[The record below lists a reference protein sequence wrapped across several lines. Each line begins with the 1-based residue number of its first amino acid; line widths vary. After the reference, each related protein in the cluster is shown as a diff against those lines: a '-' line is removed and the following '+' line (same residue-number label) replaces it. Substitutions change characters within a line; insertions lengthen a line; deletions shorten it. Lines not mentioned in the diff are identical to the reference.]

1 MSEVETT
8 NDQTPAPKRKSKKPS
23 RSQLRSASRRLAL
36 QAVYQWQMNQSA
48 VSEIETQFVMNQDQ
62 EMDSCD
68 KVYFR
73 ELLQGVTASAKKLDV
88 LFEELLDRPLSELDP
103 IELAV
108 MRIGAFELSQ
118 RLDVPYRVAINE
130 SVELAKG
137 FGATESHKYVN
148 GILDKLAQRV
158 RREEIAARREA
169 NKESNK

>member
-8 NDQTPAPKRKSKKPS
+8 NDQTPAPKRKEKKPS

-48 VSEIETQFVMNQDQ
+48 VSEIETQFVMDQD
-62 EMDSCD
+62 MDSCD

-73 ELLQGVTASAKKLDV
+73 EILQGVTASAKKLDN

-103 IELAV
+103 IELAI
-108 MRIGAFELSQ
+108 MRIGSFELSQ

-158 RREEIAARREA
+158 RREEIVERRLA
-169 NKESNK
+169 K

>member
-1 MSEVETT
+1 MSELETT
-8 NDQTPAPKRKSKKPS
+8 NDQNPAPKRKEKKPS

-48 VSEIETQFVMNQDQ
+48 VSEIETQFVMNEDQ
-62 EMDSCD
+62 EMASCD
-68 KVYFR
+68 KIYFR
-73 ELLQGVTASAKKLDV
+73 ELLQGVTASAKKLDG

-103 IELAV
+103 IELAI
-108 MRIGAFELSQ
+108 MRIGSFELSQ

-158 RREEIAARREA
+158 RREEIAARR
-169 NKESNK
+169 NS

>member
-8 NDQTPAPKRKSKKPS
+8 NDQTPAPKKKAKKPS
-23 RSQLRSASRRLAL
+23 RSQMRSASRRLAL

-48 VSEIETQFVMNQDQ
+48 VSEIETQFTIDQD
-62 EMDSCD
+62 MDSCD
-68 KVYFR
+68 KPYFR
-73 ELLQGVTASAKKLDV
+73 ELLQGVTASAKKLDD

-108 MRIGAFELSQ
+108 MRIGAFELSE

-130 SVELAKG
+130 GVELAKG

-158 RREEIAARREA
+158 RREEIAERREA
-169 NKESNK
+169 KK

>member
-1 MSEVETT
+1 MSEVETA
-8 NDQTPAPKRKSKKPS
+8 NDQTPAPKRKEKKPS

-73 ELLQGVTASAKKLDV
+73 ELLQGVTASAKKLDA

-158 RREEIAARREA
+158 RREEIAARRDA
-169 NKESNK
+169 NKESKK

>member
-8 NDQTPAPKRKSKKPS
+8 NEQNPAPQRKDKKPS
-23 RSQLRSASRRLAL
+23 RSQMRSASRRLAL
-36 QAVYQWQMNQSA
+36 QAVYQWQMNHTA
-48 VSEIETQFVMNQDQ
+48 VSEIETQFVMDQD
-62 EMDSCD
+62 MGACD
-68 KVYFR
+68 KAYFR
-73 ELLQGVTASAKKLDV
+73 EVLQGVTSGTKKLDG
-88 LFEELLDRPLSELDP
+88 LFEELLDRPFSELDP

-108 MRIGAFELSQ
+108 LRIGAFELSE

-158 RREEIAARREA
+158 RREEIAARR
-169 NKESNK
+169 NK